1 MIGIRNTFNSK
12 NSSLFQSVP
21 DQIQLGDSNYT
32 LSACI
37 YGDGGHFITL
47 VRDFPTNRLFLCD
60 GMANNAQFVE
70 VKSTTTTTFPD
81 KFSKKTMNIA
91 YFLRS
96 DYITVPAD
104 GGGKGKEGY

>member
-21 DQIQLGDSNYT
+21 DRIQLGDTNYT

-37 YGDGGHFITL
+37 YGDGGHFISM
-47 VRDFPTNRLFLCD
+47 VRDFQTNRLYICD

-70 VKSTTTTTFPD
+70 VKSTTATFPD
-81 KFSKKTMNIA
+81 KFSKIPMSIA

-96 DYITVPAD
+96 EYITTVLA
-104 GGGKGKEGY
+104 GGGGTGKQG

>member
-21 DQIQLGDSNYT
+21 DRIQLGDTNYT

-37 YGDGGHFITL
+37 YGDGGHFISM
-47 VRDFPTNRLFLCD
+47 VRDFQTNRLYICD

-70 VKSTTTTTFPD
+70 VKSTTATFPD
-81 KFSKKTMNIA
+81 KYSKIPMGMA

-96 DYITVPAD
+96 EYITTVLA
-104 GGGKGKEGY
+104 GGGGTGKQG